1 MKIKRMIALVMV
13 TTLMMLTISACTGG
27 SKEGNNTPTG
37 GNSTQG
43 DAEKEKTGQETA
55 QEETAGDTAGDELPE
70 TLENPDISI
79 VYWYNPDQYAYD
91 TSKNSDVY
99 DPILEAVPD
108 FEEKYGGKVNVI
120 YAEWNSMLETVIAQ
134 QNAGDAPDLFEVY
147 DRNMYNVIFADIA
160 QPIDNYVTDKDY
172 SYWDVDRSLFSWKG
186 QTYAI
191 PIKPYTYYMMF
202 NRDLFALEGLTL
214 PDELF
219 QAGQWTFDE
228 FEKAIKALTKTVDGE
243 TVQLGYGSWD
253 DTITYF
259 MLVNGAPLIDID
271 TESGKVTSMITN
283 PKVQNTLT
291 YLTRW
296 SDYMVYGFDMF
307 GWWDNGTLGIIRGKE
322 FPVDHPFEVGVVP
335 YPTGPDAE
343 GKNLVVYPQG
353 FAVPKGAKNP
363 EGAAAFMRMVNE
375 KQLEV
380 GDKKEASRIGQ
391 DNYDMI
397 YADDVKLVYA
407 YDKNLDDID
416 NIIGSI
422 INYMNDDVPAATI
435 GSTMDPVI
443 NASIELIFGK
453 QD

>member
-1 MKIKRMIALVMV
+1 MKIKKIIALIMV
-13 TTLMMLTISACTGG
+13 SLLVISTITACG
-27 SKEGNNTPTG
+27 SGNN
-37 GNSTQG
+37 QG
-43 DAEKEKTGQETA
+43 DSNTGNQADTD
-55 QEETAGDTAGDELPE
+55 QKDNSNDQTGDDTAEVDVELPE
-70 TLENPDISI
+70 TLENPDVSI

-91 TSKNSDVY
+91 VTKNPDVY
-99 DPILEAVPD
+99 DPILEAIPD
-108 FEEKYGGKVNVI
+108 FEAKYGGTVNVI
-120 YAEWNSMLETVIAQ
+120 YAAWDSMLETVIAQ

-160 QPIDNYVTDKDY
+160 QPIDSYVSDADY
-172 SYWDVDRSLFSWKG
+172 SYWDVERSLFSWKG
-186 QTYAI
+186 ETYAI

-202 NRDLFALEGLTL
+202 NRDLFALEGLTP

-219 QAGQWTFDE
+219 QDGLWTFDE

-259 MLVNGAPLIDID
+259 MLVNGAPLIDVN
-271 TESGKVTSMITN
+271 TETGKVTSMISD

-291 YLTRW
+291 YMTRW
-296 SDYMVYGFDMF
+296 HDYSVYGYDMF
-307 GWWDNGTLGIIRGKE
+307 GWWDTGTLGIIRGKE

-335 YPTGPDAE
+335 YPTGPNGE

-353 FAVPKGAKNP
+353 FAIPEGAKNP
-363 EGAAAFMRMVNE
+363 EGAVAFMRMVNE

-380 GDKKEASRIGQ
+380 GDVKEANRIGQ
-391 DNYDMI
+391 ENYDIM

-407 YDKNLDDID
+407 YDKNLDDLD
-416 NIIGSI
+416 HIIGSI
-422 INYMNDDVPAATI
+422 INYMGEGVPAATI
-435 GSTMDPVI
+435 SDNMDPVI
-443 NASIELIFGK
+443 KASIELIFGK